1 MAYRGSLGAHI
12 TPRAESVPPHTQ
24 GPMTT
29 SAAAAAAVDS
39 RAHEIDECFVEAYAE
54 LKRVAH
60 RRLER
65 EARGHTLDTTALVNE
80 TYVRLSQQR
89 SVEYV
94 NRAQFFALAAMA
106 MRRILV
112 DYARRHRAQKREGR
126 QRCIPIEHIDGM
138 DAAMTRV
145 SAQALLEQAE
155 LLLSLDHELDRL
167 RTLDAR
173 AATVVECRYFL
184 GMKDDQIAESLG
196 VTRRTV
202 GRDWV
207 RARAW
212 LRGRLDEHH
221 HGRA

>member
-1 MAYRGSLGAHI
+1 
-12 TPRAESVPPHTQ
+12 
-24 GPMTT
+24 MTT
-29 SAAAAAAVDS
+29 SAAAAADDS
-39 RAHEIDECFVEAYAE
+39 GSNEIDHRFVEAYAE

-89 SVEYV
+89 AAGYA
-94 NRAQFFALAAMA
+94 NRAQFFALAALA

-112 DYARRHRAQKREGR
+112 DYARRHRAQKREGA
-126 QRCIPIEHIDGM
+126 QRRVPIEHIDGI
-138 DAAMTRV
+138 DAGMSQP
-145 SAQALLEQAE
+145 SAQALLERAE
-155 LLLSLDHELDRL
+155 LLLALDQELDRL

-173 AATVVECRYFL
+173 AASVVECRYFL
-184 GMKDDQIAESLG
+184 GMKDDEIAASLG
-196 VTRRTV
+196 VTPRTV

-212 LRGRLDEHH
+212 LRGRLEERD
-221 HGRA
+221 GVGA